1 MMPISSISSSQLALS
16 PRLELFAA
24 CAVTTTPLTAG
35 ALTAAVKQL
44 IAAASKGGGAG
55 AADGGLAG
63 LSVRFVDATPHFDR
77 RRDRATTPRIPRP
90 SSRLDDAIAAVSLAT
105 GLPKAVADV

>member
-1 MMPISSISSSQLALS
+1 MMPISSISSTQLALS

-24 CAVTTTPLTAG
+24 CAVTTTPLSAG

-44 IAAASKGGGAG
+44 AAASKGSG
-55 AADGGLAG
+55 AAGGDLAG
-63 LSVRFVDATPHFDR
+63 LSVRFVDATPRFDR
-77 RRDRATTPRIPRP
+77 RLVRTHHTPLAQPT
-90 SSRLDDAIAAVSLAT
+90 RLDDAIAAVSLAT